1 MCTEKEVRTCQNMC
15 TQNTYLP
22 KYATQNAYLPKYATQ
37 NAYLTGSAYLKHV
50 PNKKVKF
57 RLNLQNITWQP

>member
-22 KYATQNAYLPKYATQ
+22 KYATQNAYL
-37 NAYLTGSAYLKHV
+37 TGSAYLKQV